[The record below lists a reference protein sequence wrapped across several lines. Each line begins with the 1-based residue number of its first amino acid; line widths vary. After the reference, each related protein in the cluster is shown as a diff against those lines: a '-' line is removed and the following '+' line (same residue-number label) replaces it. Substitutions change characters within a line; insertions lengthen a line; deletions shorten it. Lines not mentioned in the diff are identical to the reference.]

1 MRLPRVR
8 FREFL
13 LLTTLASLVAASL
26 AIRTRVAHREAAQEH
41 ATQAYRVSQN
51 LGWWEG
57 HIARAEAQ
65 AKAAT
70 TAADRIAFQAHLRN
84 VRGWHAKAVAEAEHH
99 ERVARSYEP

>member
-1 MRLPRVR
+1 MRMPRVR

-26 AIRTRVAHREAAQEH
+26 AIRTRVAHREAAHEH
-41 ATQAYRVSQN
+41 ATRAYRIRQN

-65 AKAAT
+65 AKAAK
-70 TAADRIAFQAHLRN
+70 TAADRVTWQALLRDF
-84 VRGWHAKAVAEAEHH
+84 RGGHAKAIAEVEHH